1 MRGRCYDRTPMG
13 RKVLVVD
20 DDKLTLE
27 IVKDMLE
34 EAGYAVA
41 TLSAPR
47 LIANVLLR
55 ERPDLVLVDVRM
67 PELSGDLLVEFMSRF
82 KLLTVPMVLF
92 SAEEEDTLR
101 ELTERT
107 GARGY
112 IKKTEDREL
121 FLRQVASFLP
131 V

>member
-1 MRGRCYDRTPMG
+1 MRGRCYDRTAMS

-101 ELTERT
+101 ELTQRT
-107 GARGY
+107 GARDY
-112 IKKTEDREL
+112 IKKTNDRAL
-121 FLRQVASFLP
+121 FLKQVASFFP
-131 V
+131 A

>member
-1 MRGRCYDRTPMG
+1 MG
-13 RKVLVVD
+13 RKILVVD

-34 EAGYAVA
+34 EGGYDVA
-41 TLSAPR
+41 TLSQPR

-82 KLLTVPMVLF
+82 KLLDVPMVLL
-92 SAEEEDTLR
+92 SAEEEATLR
-101 ELTERT
+101 ELAQRA
-107 GARGY
+107 GARGF
-112 IKKTEDREL
+112 IKKTSDRAA
-121 FLRQVASFLP
+121 FLAKVRSFLP
-131 V
+131 D

>member
-1 MRGRCYDRTPMG
+1 MG
-13 RKVLVVD
+13 RKILVVD

-27 IVKDMLE
+27 IVKDLLD
-34 EAGYAVA
+34 EAGYATA

-55 ERPDLVLVDVRM
+55 EKPDLILVDVRM

-92 SAEEEDTLR
+92 SAEEEDTLK
-101 ELTERT
+101 ELALRT

-112 IKKTEDREL
+112 IKKSENHQL
-121 FLRQVASFLP
+121 FLKQVASFLP
-131 V
+131 A

>member
-1 MRGRCYDRTPMG
+1 MG

-55 ERPDLVLVDVRM
+55 EHPDLVLVDVRM

-92 SAEEEDTLR
+92 SAEEEETLR

-112 IKKTEDREL
+112 IKKTEDRAL
-121 FLRQVASFLP
+121 FLHQVASFLP
-131 V
+131 L